1 MSRGDSVRR
10 VRDER
15 GSASVLVAALLGVV
29 VLLTGVALLVG
40 GYELAYRRA
49 RAAADLAAVSGATT
63 FQQGGDPCAQ
73 ARRTAR
79 DNGARVLSCEQV
91 GDLVEYV
98 VTVRVGIEVRTRL
111 RRLPARVEAEAHAG
125 TAP

>member
-1 MSRGDSVRR
+1 MKRSGGPRSRDQ
-10 VRDER
+10 R
-15 GSASVLVAALLGVV
+15 GSASVLVASLLGVV

-63 FQQGGDPCAQ
+63 FQQGGDACAQ

-79 DNGARVLSCEQV
+79 DNGARVLSCEQL
-91 GDLVEYV
+91 GDLVDHV
-98 VTVRVGIEVRTRL
+98 VTVRVAVDVRTRL
-111 RRLPARVEAEAHAG
+111 QGLPRRVEAEAHAG
-125 TAP
+125 SAP